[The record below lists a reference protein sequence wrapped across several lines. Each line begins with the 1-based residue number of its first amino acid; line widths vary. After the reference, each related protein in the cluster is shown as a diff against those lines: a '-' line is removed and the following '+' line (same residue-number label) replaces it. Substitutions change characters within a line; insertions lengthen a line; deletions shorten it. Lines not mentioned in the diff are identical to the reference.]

1 MVEKE
6 RSKVWKKKNVLIGR
20 IQFTIHVISKYSWSR
35 SRTCSLSI
43 VVWKKIDRVYDAMV
57 LILESISC
65 AYLSYCYETPP
76 FSSNL
81 TDNWYYHHNH
91 YLVRKLS
98 KRAPRYFKIIEICTG
113 RIQLASCSSFG
124 NFRLPYLYNIIFW
137 ALETF
142 SYLIY
147 IIAYFGGS
155 ADYTIS
161 EWSKRFICVIT
172 SEVCRQTG
180 FHLNS
185 LYWVEWEKEVSF
197 FF

>member
-1 MVEKE
+1 MCI
-6 RSKVWKKKNVLIGR
+6 VWFIKSQYALVKNVWGLLILESVFKLQYGRERKVKSLEEKKRLIGR

-65 AYLSYCYETPP
+65 AYLSYCYETSP
-76 FSSNL
+76 FSSNV
-81 TDNWYYHHNH
+81 TDSWYYHHNH

-124 NFRLPYLYNIIFW
+124 NFRLPYLYSIIFR
-137 ALETF
+137 
-142 SYLIY
+142 I
-147 IIAYFGGS
+147 
-155 ADYTIS
+155 
-161 EWSKRFICVIT
+161 K
-172 SEVCRQTG
+172 
-180 FHLNS
+180 
-185 LYWVEWEKEVSF
+185 K
-197 FF
+197 